1 MSAWVRSGMNG
12 PLSRDGFLLSANR
25 GRSRRRCR
33 VWFSRTQGERKK
45 PQTNPP
51 SRASSL
57 GRVHPSVARGRR
69 APRSKHGAKNLNL
82 SFSETRR
89 GKGGSTFY
97 RSSEQYHLNAIAKK
111 ISTAITTTTS
121 PKIVA
126 SIAIRKET
134 RERWGKM
141 RDRSAKKAPAVDQG
155 FQKSC
160 VTGLRAWSPTL

>member
-1 MSAWVRSGMNG
+1 MVNIALTGV
-12 PLSRDGFLLSANR
+12 PLAHRGK
-25 GRSRRRCR
+25 GRSPRRTPRPGLPLL
-33 VWFSRTQGERKK
+33 GESI
-45 PQTNPP
+45 PQWL
-51 SRASSL
+51 A
-57 GRVHPSVARGRR
+57 GGARHAG
-69 APRSKHGAKNLNL
+69 KHGAKNLNL
-82 SFSETRR
+82 SFSETLR